1 MYEKQ
6 NNKPLLKLKKKNK
19 RKHWIMTWKNLT
31 WYLEEHTIQ

>member
-6 NNKPLLKLKKKNK
+6 NNKPLLKLKKKK

-31 WYLEEHTIQ
+31 WYLEEHTLQ